1 MPDSNAESALRLL
14 IVDDRVEDAEA
25 VVSGLRNAGIA
36 VRPLRATSS
45 EDLGRLLTGQ
55 VIDVAIAAHAAV
67 TLPFAQAL
75 QCIADSGQ
83 DIPVIALVDALD
95 ETAFVDVMLGG
106 ARTVALRHAPQQ
118 LLAAVRDAWADRQAR
133 RNLRRLEARVRESE
147 RRSDAL
153 IDSSRDPIAYIHEGM
168 HIRANAAYLEMFGY
182 GDFQQIEGVSLL
194 DMVAPQHVDAFKTLL
209 KSLSR
214 GEPPPLRH
222 EIEARDADGNAF
234 PAAMEFTAAQYEGE
248 PCLQVVFRRRELI
261 DPELAHELE
270 ALRQRDHVTG
280 LLNRPAFLR
289 ELEDAVDDAARG
301 QSRHGFL
308 MIEPDRHQQLLADI
322 GLDHA
327 DDLLAAAAARL
338 ESLLDAPAIAARY
351 GGTTFAVLLRDGD
364 YHATA
369 ALAERLRA
377 GFADHVFDM
386 GARST
391 VVTLSIGGIQI
402 GETSAN
408 VGQVLARATQ
418 ALESASGAGGDQCEV
433 FDPGAADRLE
443 QERLQIWIARLRAAL
458 DHDGFVLHYQPVINL
473 QGDTAPVYECL
484 LRLDGGDGELVAPG
498 TFLQI
503 AEDHGMLAQ
512 IDRYVVSRAIAAI
525 ARRLHE
531 GRPTTLLVKVS
542 QASLEA
548 AGLAA
553 FIGEQLAHHQ
563 VPGKYLVLQLPE
575 SKVFTHLKATQ
586 AFAAHVARFDC
597 AFALEQFG
605 AGLDS
610 FQLLS
615 HLQPNLLKLDRSFTQ
630 GLPSNAENQAR
641 LTEIAARARD
651 IGIRTIAE
659 FVQDAASMSILF
671 AAGIDYV
678 QGNFLAPAGP
688 GMHYDFE

>member
-1 MPDSNAESALRLL
+1 MPDSNVDSALRLL
-14 IVDDRVEDAEA
+14 IVDERVEDAEA

-36 VRPLRATSS
+36 VRPLRAESS
-45 EDLGRLLTGQ
+45 DELGRMLTGQ
-55 VIDVAIAAHAAV
+55 IVDVAIAAHAAA
-67 TLPFAQAL
+67 TLPFAQAM

-83 DIPVIALVDALD
+83 DVPVIALLDRFEEADFVDA
-95 ETAFVDVMLGG
+95 VVSG

-118 LLAAVRDAWADRQAR
+118 LLASVRDAWADRKAR
-133 RNLRRLEARVRESE
+133 RSLRRLEARVRESE
-147 RRSDAL
+147 RRCDAL

-194 DMVAPQHVDAFKTLL
+194 DMVAPQHVDAFKALL

-214 GEPPPLRH
+214 GEPPPPRH
-222 EIEARDADGNAF
+222 EIEARDADGHAF

-289 ELEDAVDDAARG
+289 ALEDAVDDAARG
-301 QSRHGFL
+301 ESRHGFL
-308 MIEPDRHQQLLADI
+308 MIEPDRHQLLLADI

-327 DDLLAAAAARL
+327 DDLLAAVAARL
-338 ESLLDAPAIAARY
+338 ASLLDPSAIAARY
-351 GGTTFAVLLRDGD
+351 GGNTFAVLLRDGD

-377 GFADHVFDM
+377 GFAGHVFEM
-386 GARST
+386 GDRSS
-391 VVTLSIGGIQI
+391 VVTLSIGGVQI
-402 GETSAN
+402 GERSAN
-408 VGQVLARATQ
+408 VAQVLARATQ
-418 ALESASGAGGDQCEV
+418 ALESASGTGGDRSDV

-443 QERLQIWIARLRAAL
+443 EERVQAWIARLRGAL
-458 DHDGFVLHYQPVINL
+458 EHDGFVLHYQPVINL
-473 QGDTAPVYECL
+473 QGDTAPVYEIL
-484 LRLDGGDGELVAPG
+484 LRLDGGDGELIAPG
-498 TFLQI
+498 AFLQI
-503 AEDHGMLAQ
+503 AEDNGMLAQ
-512 IDRYVVSRAIAAI
+512 IDRYVVARAIAAI
-525 ARRLHE
+525 ARRLRE
-531 GRPTTLLVKVS
+531 DQPTTLLVKVS
-542 QASLEA
+542 QASLDGDA
-548 AGLAA
+548 LAE
-553 FIGEQLAHHQ
+553 FIGELLAHHQ
-563 VPGKYLVLQLPE
+563 VPGEYLVLQLPE
-575 SKVFTHLKATQ
+575 SKVFTHLKAAQ
-586 AFAAHVARFDC
+586 AFAAHIGRFDC
-597 AFALEQFG
+597 RFALEQFG

-610 FQLLS
+610 FQLLA
-615 HLQPNLLKLDRSFTQ
+615 HLQPHLLKLDRSFTQ
-630 GLPSNAENQAR
+630 GLPANADNQAR
-641 LTEIAARARD
+641 IGEIAARARQ